1 MVATAAQVIDINYCK
16 RKVVYM
22 YNRSNIKDVKRM
34 SKNTLEEIMR
44 KKNYNEMVKKE

>member
-1 MVATAAQVIDINYCK
+1 MVGIAAQVIDINYCK

-22 YNRSNIKDVKRM
+22 YNRSNIKDVKKM

-44 KKNYNEMVKKE
+44 KENYNERVIKE